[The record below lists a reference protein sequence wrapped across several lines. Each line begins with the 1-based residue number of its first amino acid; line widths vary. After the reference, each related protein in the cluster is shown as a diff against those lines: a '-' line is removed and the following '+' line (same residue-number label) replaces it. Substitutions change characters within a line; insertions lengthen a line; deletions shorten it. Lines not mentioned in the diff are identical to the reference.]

1 MSRCHISFRL
11 LFPPICS
18 LFWILLAPS
27 GFAQVLP
34 FHTYTVRNGLISNAV
49 SAMLQDSRGYLWI
62 GTTDGISVYD
72 GTFFRN
78 YSSSDGLA
86 FGHVNDFSES
96 RRFPGTIWIA
106 TNGGGVSR
114 FTDGSF
120 RTYKTGDSPW
130 SNRVNAVFEDF
141 SGTVWCG
148 ADEGLFRIR

>member
-1 MSRCHISFRL
+1 
-11 LFPPICS
+11 
-18 LFWILLAPS
+18 
-27 GFAQVLP
+27 
-34 FHTYTVRNGLISNAV
+34 
-49 SAMLQDSRGYLWI
+49 
-62 GTTDGISVYD
+62 
-72 GTFFRN
+72 
-78 YSSSDGLA
+78 
-86 FGHVNDFSES
+86 NDFSES

-148 ADEGLFRIR
+148 ADEGLFRIRGDSVEKFRPDLKDFIGIVETPDSSVWIATQKNLFSWRKDAFRPFAFELDSHTWIY